1 MEKSK
6 NYNFYLPSRDSDDVA
21 DINQISDNFRNI
33 DKNIPSMQ
41 DVNKMLEAKQDTLAS
56 GINIKTINHQTILGE
71 GNIDIEN
78 EIEVDQIYL
87 PTSENAQSG
96 KAVAEAIALTVE
108 IKPSK
113 IDLPFEYKGGN
124 SGEYFAKLISI
135 DKMSNTRSYLRFEFG
150 GSTSGVYVNC
160 PKDELVTYGLEIGKS
175 YFIKISGEQISD
187 KTMEIQKFSK
197 ISIDQS
203 YNPESENA
211 QSGKAVAEA
220 VTTEENRADNTFAN
234 ALKGSKS
241 GSAILIDDVS
251 PVAHDVKVTLESVNL
266 AVPNDFV
273 VENNGMTT
281 TTNPD
286 GTITV
291 TGSVADGTQATLL
304 QLIFRKMETEF
315 IPLEIGQ
322 VYKIV
327 VKKDGASILA
337 FGTKTVYTDTGE
349 MYWGTVET
357 TDIMRPRK
365 VQLVYLQKNLA
376 EGDTSLCGTY
386 TVQLVKGTEVGEYTP
401 YVQVENVKLSR
412 CGRNLIAYTDETKT
426 VGGSGVTV
434 IKTKNSAAFT
444 INGTATADASIVAT
458 SPMLLSAGTYTASVD
473 GLNTVSTNF
482 DRCYVWD
489 VLAGKVIVNDI
500 MTGKPKTFTLTESTT
515 VRIDFVFASGT
526 SYENKVVT
534 VQLQEGE
541 TASEW
546 EEYNNATYTPETDGT
561 VKGVT
566 ALSPNMTFTTDTAG
580 VIINCEYSR
589 DINKAFAALEAAIA
603 TNNS

>member
-1 MEKSK
+1 MATKIYANARFGLRE
-6 NYNFYLPSRDSDDVA
+6 
-21 DINQISDNFRNI
+21 
-33 DKNIPSMQ
+33 
-41 DVNKMLEAKQDTLAS
+41 DTLENWTANNPVLERGEPAAVRDGSESEWLKIGDGATPFNDLPWKKGPKGDKGETGEQGAKGEKGDKGDKGEDADLTYINSTFAGSLKGTAS
-56 GINIKTINHQTILGE
+56 G
-71 GNIDIEN
+71 
-78 EIEVDQIYL
+78 EVI
-87 PTSENAQSG
+87 
-96 KAVAEAIALTVE
+96 
-108 IKPSK
+108 
-113 IDLPFEYKGGN
+113 
-124 SGEYFAKLISI
+124 
-135 DKMSNTRSYLRFEFG
+135 R
-150 GSTSGVYVNC
+150 
-160 PKDELVTYGLEIGKS
+160 
-175 YFIKISGEQISD
+175 
-187 KTMEIQKFSK
+187 
-197 ISIDQS
+197 
-203 YNPESENA
+203 
-211 QSGKAVAEA
+211 
-220 VTTEENRADNTFAN
+220 
-234 ALKGSKS
+234 
-241 GSAILIDDVS
+241 IDDVS
-251 PVAHDVKVTLESVNL
+251 PVEHEVKVTLESINL

-273 VENNGMTT
+273 VENNGMTA

-304 QLIFRKMETEF
+304 QLIFRKRETEF

-327 VKKDGASILA
+327 VKKYGASILA

-386 TVQLVKGTEVGEYTP
+386 TVQLVKGTKVGEYTP

-444 INGTATADASIVAT
+444 INGTATVDASIVAT
-458 SPMLLSAGTYTASVD
+458 SPMLLPAGTYTASVD

-566 ALSPNMTFTTDTAG
+566 ALSPNMTFITDTAG
-580 VIINCEYSR
+580 VTINCEYNR
-589 DINKAFAALEAAIA
+589 DINAAFAELQQAIISLGG
-603 TNNS
+603 NV